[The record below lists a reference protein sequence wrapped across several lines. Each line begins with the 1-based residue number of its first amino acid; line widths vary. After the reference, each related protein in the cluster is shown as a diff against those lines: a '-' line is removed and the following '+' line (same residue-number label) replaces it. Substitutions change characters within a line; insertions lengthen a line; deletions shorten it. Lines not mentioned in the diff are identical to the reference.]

1 MSLQRFMLWL
11 WRLLLA
17 VFLSITAYYIVFHH
31 VSPLSRDQWHMY
43 DVLLK
48 QGLWKTSITTMSGHR
63 HLLAFSLYEID
74 LKFFQGK
81 NNFLIVVDWLL
92 NGLLIAVLCRQ
103 ITKNIADTVDR
114 LFLSGWVLLLFC
126 WLINIALL
134 GWGFNG
140 INNYLSIFNTV
151 LSILL
156 LHRSV
161 QHAAYSKCYLALS
174 VMIGGLAT
182 LSFGNGILVWPIGL
196 VSLFI
201 WRAPRIFSYIFFLAA
216 ISFFLIYV
224 LLPGGDAVGNAL
236 HLNDVSVLSF
246 PITLM
251 GGPVYHLLRAWHFLP
266 VTWLIPLAT
275 SVGIFIG
282 VLSLCALYLC
292 WQHREKNDSLHAVA
306 MTSLL
311 IGFGTIALLM
321 LTRVDGVLDP
331 TVDRFQIWALLVWF
345 GSSVLLY
352 RAATSRVKKM
362 MQIVFFL
369 FPIAALPSQLD
380 WGARLAEY
388 RVRVDNALLAYQV
401 YLPVSVDAERALHWN
416 WQGKLPN
423 LFPVM
428 ENLRATQRNV
438 FADGAATWLNK
449 PLPTTT
455 SALPR
460 CRWSLIRQEPIYG
473 RDLLDV
479 RVLPDAQHYIVAAA
493 PDAVVGWRW
502 YASLAEPAWQFGL
515 IADASGIV
523 RGLLHPVSASL
534 LPRANGLQYSAGN
547 AYGIARAAQVN
558 TLLVINH
565 GKPLCATALH

>member
-1 MSLQRFMLWL
+1 MNPQRFMLWL
-11 WRLLLA
+11 WWLLLA
-17 VFLSITAYYIVFHH
+17 VFLSITAYYIAFHQ
-31 VSPLSRDQWHMY
+31 VSPLSRDQWYMY
-43 DVLLK
+43 DALLK

-63 HLLAFSLYEID
+63 HLLAFSLYDVD
-74 LKFFQGK
+74 LNFFQGK
-81 NNFLIVVDWLL
+81 NNFLSVVDWLL
-92 NGLLIAVLCRQ
+92 NGLLIAVLCKQ
-103 ITKNIADTVDR
+103 ITKNITDTVDKQ
-114 LFLSGWVLLLFC
+114 FLSGWALLLFC

-140 INNYLSIFNTV
+140 INNYLSIVNTV

-156 LHRSV
+156 LHHAV
-161 QHAAYSKCYLALS
+161 QHSTHSKRYLILS
-174 VMIGGLAT
+174 VLIGGLAT
-182 LSFGNGILVWPIGL
+182 LSFGNGILVWSIGL

-201 WRAPRIFSYIFFLAA
+201 WRAPRIFNHVFFLAA
-216 ISFFLIYV
+216 IIFFLIYV

-251 GGPVYHLLRAWHFLP
+251 GGPAFHLLRAWHFLP
-266 VTWLIPLAT
+266 VTWLTPLAT
-275 SVGIFIG
+275 GVGIFICM
-282 VLSLCALYLC
+282 LSLYALYLC
-292 WQHREKNDSLHAVA
+292 WRQRVKNDSLHAVA
-306 MTSLL
+306 MTAIL

-352 RAATSRVKKM
+352 RAATSRIKKI

-388 RVRVDNALLAYQV
+388 RMRVDNALLAYQV

-423 LFPVM
+423 LFPVL
-428 ENLRATQRNV
+428 ENLRTTQRNV
-438 FADGAATWLNK
+438 FSDGAATWLNQ
-449 PLPTTT
+449 PLPATTN
-455 SALPR
+455 ALPH
-460 CRWSLIRQEPIYG
+460 CQWSLLRQEPIYG

-479 RVLPDAQHYIVAAA
+479 RTLPDAQRYIVAAA

-502 YASLAEPAWQFGL
+502 YATLAEPAWQFGL
-515 IADASGIV
+515 IADASGTV

-534 LPRANGLQYSAGN
+534 LPRANGLRYSAGN
-547 AYGIARAAQVN
+547 AYGIARAAQVS

-565 GKPLCATALH
+565 GEPLCSTVLH